1 MVVLDSIGWYLFERL
16 LVGGGFR
23 GYWWVGVLEVLGK
36 LLAKQGRISRNER
49 GGVRGWEI
57 YYRIEG

>member
-1 MVVLDSIGWYLFERL
+1 MVVLV
-16 LVGGGFR
+16 LVCGCFR

-36 LLAKQGRISRNER
+36 LLAKQGRIRRNEH

-57 YYRIEG
+57 YYRIEGL